1 LLTLFFKN
9 IIQKVKLKKIHM
21 LVVVWLHQKKVIGKL
36 GSKHCIKI
44 SKKIEIALV
53 DFEIEQ

>member
-1 LLTLFFKN
+1 
-9 IIQKVKLKKIHM
+9 VKFKKIHM
-21 LVVVWLHQKKVIGKL
+21 PVVVWLHQKKVIGNL

-44 SKKIEIALV
+44 SKKIVIALI

>member
-1 LLTLFFKN
+1 
-9 IIQKVKLKKIHM
+9 VKLKKIHM

-44 SKKIEIALV
+44 STKIEIALV